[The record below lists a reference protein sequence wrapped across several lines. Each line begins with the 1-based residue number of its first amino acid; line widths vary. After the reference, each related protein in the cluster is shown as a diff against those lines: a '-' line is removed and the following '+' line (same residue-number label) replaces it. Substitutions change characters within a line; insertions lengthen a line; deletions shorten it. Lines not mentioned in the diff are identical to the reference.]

1 MAQPRPLTLDPGTR
15 LGPYEIV
22 ALIGTGG
29 MGAVYKA
36 RDSRLDRTVAIKTSK
51 EQFGERFRREA
62 QAIASLNHPH
72 ICTLYDVGPDYL
84 VMEYIDGAPLDGPR
98 PVEETLRL
106 AAQIAEAL
114 EHAHRHGVVHRDLK
128 PANILVNKSGVKVL
142 DFGLAKLT
150 REPQAGGSDE
160 THHLTLTEQGV
171 VIGTPRYMAPEQVEG
186 KQADARTDVFAFG
199 LVLYEVLAGKPAF
212 EGQSQTALM
221 AAILAKEPEP
231 VTSLQPLVPPAL
243 AHLIRTCLAKDP
255 DERRQTMHD
264 VLLELRWIAEGG
276 SQAGIARPVIE
287 RRRNRERLG
296 WALAAVMTLAAVPLA
311 FVHFREKPPE
321 ARMVRFLAPPPE
333 KDTFVWWDVPALSP
347 DGGKIAFVSA
357 AGGRGQLWVRSLD
370 SLESKPLPGTDGANS
385 PFWSPDSGSVAF
397 FNGSRLLKVDVNG
410 GSPMP
415 LCAASG
421 TVSGAWNRDG
431 VILFRPKTG
440 PLHRVSAAGGDA
452 TPVLELD
459 RSRQEVDQ
467 RSPQFLPD
475 GRRFIYLSI
484 GPIPGH
490 TGIYLGTLDSKQVRR
505 VAASESAAIFV
516 PPGFLLFGRQDT
528 VVAQLVDP
536 ETLEARGEVFPIARP
551 VGQNAGQ
558 RRYYFTA
565 SENGVLAHVG
575 GLIGDS
581 QLVSYDRNGMRRVV
595 MAEPRRLTQIQL
607 SPDEKRVLAQIPD
620 PKTVSHDLWLLELAS
635 GILSRMTSDP
645 ANDTDGVWSPDG
657 SEILF
662 SSNRKGTH
670 DLYRMVIGG
679 GDERLV
685 YASDESKYA
694 ERWLKDGTVTF
705 VNQDGK
711 SFLRLRLEDGS
722 KPEMLLRTDYFKDE
736 PRVSPDERWVAYST
750 DESGRWEVYVA
761 TFPGYRER
769 RQVSAGGG
777 VQAHW
782 RQDGGEL
789 FYIGL
794 EGGLYTMDVKRGP
807 RIETGVP
814 RLLFQ
819 TRLRPDHRFD
829 QYAVAGQGQ
838 RFLVMEPV
846 EGESRPITV
855 TLNWTAGLRK

>member
-231 VTSLQPLVPPAL
+231 VTNLQPLVPPAL

-255 DERRQTMHD
+255 EERRQTMHD

-311 FVHFREKPPE
+311 FVHFREHPTE
-321 ARMVRFLAPPPE
+321 TRLVRFLMTPPE
-333 KDTFVWWDVPALSP
+333 KQAFNWTDVPAMSP
-347 DGGKIAFVSA
+347 DGRRIAFSA
-357 AGGRGQLWVRSLD
+357 GYGRGNQLWIRSLD
-370 SLESKPLPGTDGANS
+370 SLEPKPVPATERVYG
-385 PFWSPDSGSVAF
+385 PFWSPDSESVAF
-397 FNGSRLLKVDVNG
+397 RGGSKLMKVDLSGGAPVPLCEAGGFGG
-410 GSPMP
+410 GS
-415 LCAASG
+415 
-421 TVSGAWNRDG
+421 WNREG
-431 VILFRPKTG
+431 IIVFQPNRG
-440 PLHRVSAAGGDA
+440 PLYRVSAAGGYA
-452 TPVLELD
+452 TPVWELD
-459 RSRQEVDQ
+459 KSRQETNQ
-467 RSPQFLPD
+467 LWPQFLPD
-475 GRRFIYLSI
+475 GRRFIYLSMSSSL
-484 GPIPGH
+484 GKS
-490 TGIYLGTLDSKQVRR
+490 GIYLGSLDSRQVRR
-505 VAASESAAIFV
+505 VAAAESAAVFV
-516 PPGFLLFGRQDT
+516 PPGFLLFGRQD
-528 VVAQLVDP
+528 VLMSQPVDP
-536 ETLEARGEVFPIARP
+536 ETLEARGDPFPVARP
-551 VGQNAGQ
+551 VGQLATI

-565 SENGVLAHVG
+565 SENGGLAHAG
-575 GLIGDS
+575 GLIAEY
-581 QLVSYDRNGMRRVV
+581 QLVSYDRGGMRRIV
-595 MAEPRRLTQIQL
+595 MGEPRHLIQFQL
-607 SPDEKRVLAQIPD
+607 SPDEKRVLAQMTD
-620 PKTVSHDLWLLELAS
+620 PSIGPNDLWLLELAS

-645 ANDTDGVWSPDG
+645 ANDGDAVWSPDG

-662 SSNRKGTH
+662 SSNRKGNT
-670 DLYRMVIGG
+670 DLYRKLIGG
-679 GDERLV
+679 GDEQLV
-685 YASDESKYA
+685 LSSEDAKYA
-694 ERWLKDGTVTF
+694 EYWLKDGTAGF
-705 VNQDGK
+705 VGQEGK
-711 SFLRLRLEDGS
+711 SFSRLRLESGA
-722 KPEMLLRTDYFKDE
+722 KPETLLKTDYSKDE
-736 PRVSPDERWVAYST
+736 PRVSPDGKWVAYTT
-750 DESGRWEVYVA
+750 DESGRWEIFVA
-761 TFPGYRER
+761 TYPGFAER
-769 RQVSAGGG
+769 RQVSASGG

-782 RQDGGEL
+782 RKDGGEL
-789 FYIGL
+789 FYVNL
-794 EGGLYTMDVKRGP
+794 EGGLHSVEVKRGA
-807 RIETGVP
+807 RIETGIP
-814 RLLFQ
+814 RLMFQ
-819 TRLRPDHRFD
+819 TRLRPDPRFD
-829 QYAVAGQGQ
+829 QYAVMSDGQ
-838 RFLVMEPV
+838 RFLLMETV
-846 EGESRPITV
+846 EGGIRPITL